1 MDVPESF
8 PKEPWPAAIGGSPLK
23 DSARLI
29 GGKYVVGLTSEERL
43 GRYRACA
50 EVVEKILTFC
60 RRKLAENPGLTRE
73 RLLHRVDAALLI
85 EAPDLSLLE
94 QAWCLAQVKEGLCNR

>member
-8 PKEPWPAAIGGSPLK
+8 PKEPWPAAIGGSQRK
-23 DSARLI
+23 YSARLI

-50 EVVEKILTFC
+50 EMVEKLLAYC
-60 RRKLAENPGLTRE
+60 RRKLAAKPELSRE
-73 RLLHRVDAALLI
+73 RLLQRVDAALLI

>member
-8 PKEPWPAAIGGSPLK
+8 PREPWPATIGGSQPK

-29 GGKYVVGLTSEERL
+29 GGKYVVGLTPEGRL
-43 GRYRACA
+43 ERYRACA
-50 EVVEKILTFC
+50 EVVEKLLAYC
-60 RRKLAENPGLTRE
+60 RLKLSEHPEQTPESLLQ
-73 RLLHRVDAALLI
+73 RLDASLLI